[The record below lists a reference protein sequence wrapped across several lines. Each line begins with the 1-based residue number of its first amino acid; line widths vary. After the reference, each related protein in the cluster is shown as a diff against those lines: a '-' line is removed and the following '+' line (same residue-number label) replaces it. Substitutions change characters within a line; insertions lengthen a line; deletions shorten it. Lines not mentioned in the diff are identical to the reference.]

1 MKASRGADLLRRL
14 PSSPPL
20 GESVMTWKS
29 LSPISVEI
37 KSPADIRPGTAEAQQ
52 R

>member
-1 MKASRGADLLRRL
+1 MA
-14 PSSPPL
+14 
-20 GESVMTWKS
+20 WKS

-37 KSPADIRPGTAEAQQ
+37 KWLADIRPATAEAQQ